1 MREAPNATR
10 RATPA
15 GLHVVDDLP
24 LAGVDI
30 LGAFDASNYVAG
42 NAVLAELVGR
52 TLDDAADPLARA
64 ARRLEDEQLGEL
76 AAPAGDLADVALKLG
91 LCVRLGHHC
100 LHGNGTY
107 GEAVMRLLGSLLADV
122 VLLRQ
127 AELVRRDRPAAGG
140 GP

>member
-1 MREAPNATR
+1 MSTDTTR
-10 RATPA
+10 RAAP
-15 GLHVVDDLP
+15 GRFHVVDDLP

-30 LGAFDASNYVAG
+30 LGAFDGSNYVAG
-42 NAVLAELVGR
+42 NAILTELVGR

-91 LCVRLGHHC
+91 ACVRLGHYC

-107 GEAVMRLLGSLLADV
+107 GDAVLRLLGSLLADV

-127 AELVRRDRPAAGG
+127 AELVRRDRPAAGVG
-140 GP
+140 S